1 MLVDM
6 LRQRPS
12 APSNGGYHFS
22 RRIRAVFSSPRI
34 HLPSHVTGSSRSTPQ
49 KLGPW
54 AETDGRHSQD
64 TPPGH
69 VDGLP
74 DDDLDAAE
82 ALAMSATMQR
92 LVGLPV
98 ASKWAEAVR
107 SSEDRSESEA
117 TGTTMDEPSPPWAAW
132 TAHGP
137 ATVDEALDAIRGGA
151 PLYRLPRELRADKQ
165 VVLAAIERE
174 GAYCFDYIADRG
186 LRGSDRDVVMA
197 LVSADGSLLEAA
209 AEPLRAD
216 REVVRRA
223 LRTSGEALRFAS
235 KTLQADK
242 ELRKLAGLRAKE
254 EKRLVKRFAEGACGP
269 VAARC
274 M

>member
-1 MLVDM
+1 M

-98 ASKWAEAVR
+98 ASKRAEPEASR
-107 SSEDRSESEA
+107 WMTDRTYSEG
-117 TGTTMDEPSPPWAAW
+117 TGTTMDEPSPPWAAR
-132 TAHGP
+132 AADGP
-137 ATVDEALDAIRGGA
+137 ATVEDALDAIQGGT
-151 PLYRLPRELRADKQ
+151 PLYRLPKELRADKQ